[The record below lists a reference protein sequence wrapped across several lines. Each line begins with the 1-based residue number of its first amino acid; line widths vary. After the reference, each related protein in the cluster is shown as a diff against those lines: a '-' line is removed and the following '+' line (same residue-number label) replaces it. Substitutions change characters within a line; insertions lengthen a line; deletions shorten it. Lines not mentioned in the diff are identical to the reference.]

1 MHRVKYYNL
10 SWPKYK
16 EYIIA
21 TVPQLSFIDGY
32 EILKSDRIKGRQNY
46 ESLEIEL
53 EKLAKE
59 NIFKKEIDP
68 DKDNPDKYSKE
79 YRRKLYKE
87 LEEERN
93 EKEREK
99 MQKQKENDAF
109 WYGIE
114 KKEIPSVYR
123 ENGEIRVCNYGK
135 YDFRLDED
143 YFRSGITTFELKL
156 PKFMDTS
163 NITVDLNPQ
172 YVRVIAKDKLTQ
184 LKFNYDINVE
194 NSTIQRSTTT
204 GHLLIKCPIVGAK
217 IRENANRKPFN
228 EKKEVKK
235 TKFIDNTSDPTDKRK
250 NKIQEVK
257 NLDDN
262 NQFDIKEA
270 DYEGIDLSEIPDL
283 D

>member
-1 MHRVKYYNL
+1 LHWVIKHNI

-16 EYIIA
+16 EYVIA
-21 TVPQLSFIDGY
+21 SVPQLSFIDGY
-32 EILKSDRIKGRQNY
+32 EILKSDRIKARQY
-46 ESLEIEL
+46 FDSLEKEL
-53 EKLAKE
+53 DKLAKE

-123 ENGEIRVCNYGK
+123 ENGEIRVCNHGK

-143 YFRSGITTFELKL
+143 YYRTGITTFELKL
-156 PKFMDTS
+156 PKYMDTS
-163 NITVDLNPQ
+163 QVSVDLNPQ
-172 YVRVIAKDKLTQ
+172 YVRIIAKDKLTQ
-184 LKFNYDINVE
+184 LKFNYDIVVE
-194 NSTIQRSTTT
+194 SSTIQRSTTT
-204 GHLLIKCPIVGAK
+204 GYLVIKCPILGAK
-217 IRENANRKPFN
+217 VKENINRKPFN
-228 EKKEVKK
+228 EKKEIKK
-235 TKFIDNTSDPTDKRK
+235 AKFIDNSIDPTDKKK
-250 NKIQEVK
+250 NKINEVK
-257 NLDDN
+257 NIEEN
-262 NQFDIKEA
+262 KDINIK
-270 DYEGIDLSEIPDL
+270 DVNYEGIDISEIPEL